1 MLSNA
6 DQYLLDEVVKLVRN
20 VLGSDV
26 IGAYL
31 FGSAVLGGLRHE
43 SDLDI
48 LAVSKRPTTP
58 QEKRRLIQS
67 LLSISGQATPQGRL
81 RRVELT
87 IVVESDVKPWRY
99 PPRMDFQYGDWWRTE
114 FESGEVEPWKSAVNP
129 DLSVLITMT
138 MLSGK
143 TVFGPTPAEV
153 FDPIPQDDLIRAMID
168 GISGLRD
175 DVDSDTRNVLL
186 TLARIWSTVATGI
199 IRSKDAA
206 ADWALG
212 RLPEAHRP
220 VLARACAIYL
230 GDDSER
236 WDDLKDRLH
245 PFADFII
252 GEIHESLHRCS
263 TSP

>member
-1 MLSNA
+1 MRSEFL
-6 DQYLLDEVVKLVRN
+6 
-20 VLGSDV
+20 
-26 IGAYL
+26 
-31 FGSAVLGGLRHE
+31 GSAVLGGLRHE

-67 LLSISGQATPQGRL
+67 LLSISGQMTPQGRL

-99 PPRMDFQYGDWWRTE
+99 PPRMDFQYGDWWRIE
-114 FESGEVEPWKSAVNP
+114 FESGEIEPWKSAVNA

-143 TVFGPTPAEV
+143 TVFGPAPAEV

-168 GISGLRD
+168 EISGLRD
-175 DVDSDTRNVLL
+175 DVDSDIRNVLL

-206 ADWALG
+206 ANWASA

-220 VLARACAIYL
+220 ALARRAIYL
-230 GDDSER
+230 GDDSEGGTISGPASF
-236 WDDLKDRLH
+236 LCGFH
-245 PFADFII
+245 
-252 GEIHESLHRCS
+252 HR
-263 TSP
+263 

>member
-1 MLSNA
+1 
-6 DQYLLDEVVKLVRN
+6 VRSEF
-20 VLGSDV
+20 L
-26 IGAYL
+26 
-31 FGSAVLGGLRHE
+31 GSAVLGGLRHE

-67 LLSISGQATPQGRL
+67 LLSISGQMTPQGRL

-99 PPRMDFQYGDWWRTE
+99 PPRMDFQYGDWWRIE
-114 FESGEVEPWKSAVNP
+114 FESGEIEPWKSAVNA

-143 TVFGPTPAEV
+143 TVFGPAPAEV

-168 GISGLRD
+168 EISGLRD
-175 DVDSDTRNVLL
+175 DVDSDIRNVLL

-206 ADWALG
+206 ADWASA

-220 VLARACAIYL
+220 ALARARAIYL

-245 PFADFII
+245 SFADFII
-252 GEIHESLHRCS
+252 GEIHKSLHRCS
-263 TSP
+263 TSS